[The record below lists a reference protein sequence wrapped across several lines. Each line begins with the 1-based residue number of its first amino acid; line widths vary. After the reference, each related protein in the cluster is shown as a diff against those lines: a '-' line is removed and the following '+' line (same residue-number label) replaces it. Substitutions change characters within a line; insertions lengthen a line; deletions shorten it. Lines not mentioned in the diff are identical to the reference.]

1 MAKNRLETPDS
12 GLGLRHSFCILL
24 SAFVFPLGFGA
35 WGLGCFAPKWYS
47 FCPKSAKNTPKNSL
61 KYLLPRGR
69 LFPINAQTCT
79 ENGARVNR
87 FYPLEVHQLDR
98 KQS

>member
-1 MAKNRLETPDS
+1 MAKKRLETPDS
-12 GLGLRHSFCILL
+12 GSGLRHSFCIRH
-24 SAFVFPLGFGA
+24 SAFVIRLGIGA

-69 LFPINAQTCT
+69 LFSINAQTCT
-79 ENGARVNR
+79 GNGARVNR